1 MRLVMSPV
9 CKECKNYVM
18 ALPCPHCGGDQ
29 AFTERTP
36 NEIKPIIPLDLQET
50 FQEPPLSK
58 NQLKLSNNTSS
69 QSTLLLRRDIPV
81 KPPQVP
87 PTPSRNSPPPP
98 PPSKPTIS
106 ASSPV
111 TDFLPNSLTQEQ
123 EITSS
128 STLSPSKPS
137 IPISKLDLDS
147 INPHVDVESYFKQL
161 EAHIKQI
168 NTRQNQF
175 DSQFKKVH
183 ANVKEVEKKLKNIE
197 KSMKIL
203 FKTNQ
208 KLESVHKGAS
218 KDLKKLI

>member
-1 MRLVMSPV
+1 MSPV
-9 CKECKNYVM
+9 CKKCKNYVM

-58 NQLKLSNNTSS
+58 NQLNLSNNTSS
-69 QSTLLLRRDIPV
+69 QSTLLLRPEIRV

-87 PTPSRNSPPPP
+87 PAPSRRSSPPP

-106 ASSPV
+106 SSSPGF
-111 TDFLPNSLTQEQ
+111 DSLRDPNSQERGLTS
-123 EITSS
+123 I
-128 STLSPSKPS
+128 STLSPPKPS
-137 IPISKLDLDS
+137 ISVPKNNVDNID
-147 INPHVDVESYFKQL
+147 PRVDVQSHFKRL

-168 NTRQNQF
+168 DSHQNQF
-175 DSQFKKVH
+175 DTNNKKIQ
-183 ANVKEVEKKLKNIE
+183 ANVKEIEKKIKKIE
-197 KSMKIL
+197 KSIKIL

-208 KLESVHKGAS
+208 KLESIHKSAS
-218 KDLKKLI
+218 KDLKKSI